1 MASQISFLMCAPDHY
16 DVDYVIN
23 PWMEGNIHKSSR
35 DRAVEQWEKLHHTL
49 KEHAIVDLVTPA
61 KGWPDMVFTAN
72 AGLVLGKTVV
82 LSRFMHKERQGEEPY
97 FKQWFEENGYTVHE
111 LPKDLPFEGA
121 GDALLDREGRWLW
134 AGYGFRSELDSHPYL
149 AKWLDIEVLSL
160 RLIDERFYHL
170 DTCFC
175 PLKNGYLLYYPAAF
189 DSYSN
194 RLIEMRVSKEKRIA
208 IAEADAVNFAC
219 NAVNVDRIVVMN
231 QATDALKANLADAG
245 FQVIETPLNE
255 FLKAGGAAKCLTL
268 RVTEPVQSEVHANV
282 SVESRILRL
291 EGHLL
296 DSGLINRSLD
306 LIVDNGGSFQVLNFQ
321 LGEQRQS
328 TSAAEVKVSAPS
340 HQVME
345 EIISQLIDLGAVDL
359 PQDERDAKLEPVI
372 QAGVS
377 PDDFYVTTIY
387 PTEVRINGE
396 WVKVYNQ
403 RMDGAIAIT
412 QTDKGILAQCKLLR
426 DLEVGDQVVV
436 DVLGIRTVRKPES
449 REQRN
454 TQEFSFMSAGVSSE
468 RRVELVVEQV
478 AWELRKIRD
487 GGGKVVVTAGPVV
500 IHTGGGD
507 HLAQLIRQGY
517 VQALL
522 AGNAIAV
529 HDIEQAMM
537 GTSLGVDMQ
546 RGIAVRGGHRHHLKV
561 INTIRRYG
569 SIAKAVEAGVIT
581 SGVMYECVH
590 NHVPFCLAGSIRDDG
605 PLPDTEMD
613 LIKAQTEYAQL
624 LKGTDMI
631 LMLSSMLHS
640 IGVGNMTAAGVK
652 MVCVDINPA
661 VVTKLSDRG
670 SVESVG
676 VVTDVGLF
684 LSLLVQQLDS
694 LTSPYT
700 AKVV

>member
-1 MASQISFLMCAPDHY
+1 MNSRIRFLMCPPDHY

-35 DRAVEQWEKLHHTL
+35 DRAVEQWQGLYQIL
-49 KEHAIVDLVTPA
+49 KEHATVDLVTPQ
-61 KGWPDMVFTAN
+61 KGWPDLVFTAN
-72 AGLVLGKTVV
+72 AGLVLGTNVV
-82 LSRFMHKERQGEEPY
+82 LSRFLHKERQGEEPY
-97 FKQWFEENGYTVHE
+97 FKQWFEENGYTVYE

-134 AGYGFRSELDSHPYL
+134 SGYGFRSELDSHPYL

-175 PLKNGYLLYYPAAF
+175 PLANGYLLYYPGAF

-194 RLIEMRVSKEKRIA
+194 RLIEMRVAAEKRIA

-219 NAVNVDRIVVMN
+219 NAVNVESIVIMN
-231 QATDALKANLADAG
+231 KASEALKSRLAKVG
-245 FQVIETPLNE
+245 FQVLETQLTE

-268 RVTEPVQSEVHANV
+268 RVTEPVQAEVHANV
-282 SVESRILRL
+282 SVESRIIRI

-296 DSGLINRSLD
+296 DSGLINRALD
-306 LIVDNGGSFQVLNFQ
+306 LIVDTGGSFQVLNFN

-340 HQVME
+340 HEVME

-372 QAGVS
+372 QNGVA
-377 PDDFYVTTIY
+377 PDDFYVSTIY
-387 PTEVRINGE
+387 PTEVRINGQ
-396 WVKVYNQ
+396 WVKVENQ

-412 QTDKGILAQCKLLR
+412 QTANGIVARCKILR
-426 DLEVGDQVVV
+426 DLEIGEQVVV
-436 DVLGIRTVRKPES
+436 DVLGIRTIRKTES

-454 TQEFSFMSAGVSSE
+454 AQEFSFMSSGVSSE

-487 GGGKVVVTAGPVV
+487 AGGKVVVTAGPVV
-500 IHTGGGD
+500 IHTGGGE
-507 HLAQLIRQGY
+507 HLSQLIREGY

-522 AGNAIAV
+522 GGNAIAV
-529 HDIEQAMM
+529 HDIEQNIM
-537 GTSLGVDMQ
+537 GTSLGVDMK
-546 RGIAVRGGHRHHLKV
+546 RGVAVRGGHRHHLKV

-569 SIAKAVEAGVIT
+569 SIAKAVEAGVIK

-590 NHVPFCLAGSIRDDG
+590 NNVPFVLAGSIRDDG
-605 PLPDTEMD
+605 PLPDTQMD
-613 LIKAQTEYAQL
+613 LIKAQEEYAQNL
-624 LKGTDMI
+624 EGAEMI

-640 IGVGNMTAAGVK
+640 IGVGNMTPAGVK

-684 LSLLVQQLDS
+684 LSLLIQQLDK
-694 LTSPYT
+694 LTSPYR
-700 AKVV
+700 AVIG